1 MELTILILFLCA
13 LILVLLFLLLM
24 MELRRGR
31 RRDKADAD
39 LRVMIEEQ
47 QQELTRDLSEALSS
61 QRQELSDA
69 FRGSFAD
76 YGKFMSDTQRSA
88 FEQQDRA
95 MQAFRQGTENRLAA
109 FEKASSAQ
117 LAVLRETLE
126 NRLFVFEKTNAQNL
140 TAIRETMEGRIAALE
155 KRSGEDMT
163 AVRSTMEQR
172 LTGFEKN
179 SLQQLA
185 DIRTTMENRI
195 TAMQQDNNRR
205 LTEMQQVVDEKL
217 QKTLENRITKSFELV
232 QKQLEEVYKGLG
244 EMQTVA
250 AGVTDLKKVLSN
262 VKTRGI
268 LGEIQLG
275 SILEEILSPEQYARN
290 VNTRKGS
297 RDVVEYAIK
306 LPGTGEGPVYLP
318 IDAKFPG
325 DTYAALVDAYDTGSA
340 EAVSAAASALTA
352 RLRQEAKDISTKY
365 IDPPCTT
372 DFAILFLPFEGL
384 YAEAVNRGMVEE
396 LQRKYKVNLAG
407 PSTMAALLNSLQMGF
422 KTLAIQKRSGEV
434 WSILR
439 AVKTEFDKF
448 GEVLE
453 ASQKHLQQVS
463 GDLDQLI
470 GTRTRQI
477 RSKLKGV
484 EKYEEGLL
492 PEETPLV

>member
-1 MELTILILFLCA
+1 MNTVIYILLGIIA
-13 LILVLLFLLLM
+13 VLLVIAMIKISSLEKKLAAGSDSAEIKNEIARSRTETLQNVNSSFQMLGEM
-24 MELRRGR
+24 ISNNMKESA
-31 RRDKADAD
+31 KA
-39 LRVMIEEQ
+39 
-47 QQELTRDLSEALSS
+47 
-61 QRQELSDA
+61 
-69 FRGSFAD
+69 
-76 YGKFMSDTQRSA
+76 
-88 FEQQDRA
+88 QD
-95 MQAFRQGTENRLAA
+95 MRLAELNTRFSNMA
-109 FEKASSAQ
+109 VENEQKLDNIRTAMESKIKA
-117 LAVLRETLE
+117 LTDE
-126 NRLFVFEKTNAQNL
+126 NSIQ
-140 TAIRETMEGRIAALE
+140 LE
-155 KRSGEDMT
+155 KMRAT
-163 AVRSTMEQR
+163 
-172 LTGFEKN
+172 
-179 SLQQLA
+179 
-185 DIRTTMENRI
+185 
-195 TAMQQDNNRR
+195 
-205 LTEMQQVVDEKL
+205 VDEKL
-217 QKTLENRITKSFELV
+217 QKTLENRITKSLELV

-325 DTYAALVDAYDTGSA
+325 DTYAALVDAYGTRSA